1 MMSLFYYNNNIMIGF
16 KIVSNNSQ
24 HSVAFF
30 VVSCVSI
37 VVYVKH
43 KLCIFYHVIC
53 LWDRLY

>member
-24 HSVAFF
+24 HCVAFF

-37 VVYVKH
+37 VVYIKH
-43 KLCIFYHVIC
+43 NVFFIMLSVCGIGFIN
-53 LWDRLY
+53 